1 MPIEICTIGGFSR
14 TEGNSVAIK
23 VDDEV
28 ILLDMG
34 LGMEDF
40 IKHQE
45 DREDIRAAMTYKEL
59 QKVNAVPNYDFINE
73 WKDKVIGIIPS
84 HGHLDHVGAIPF
96 AAPLFPDAKIVST
109 PYSIEVLRSILWD
122 DKIEL
127 PNEII
132 TVNLNKSYT
141 FSDKIT
147 VEFVNVTHSI
157 PHTAILVIHTP
168 YGKVMYANDYKF
180 DRTPVLGKKPN
191 FERLAE
197 LAGVDVLIINCLYAH
212 VHRKCPS
219 ESVAREMLKD
229 VMLDQNCEGRGM
241 IVTTFSSHLAR
252 LKSIIE
258 MGKKMNRKIV
268 FIGRSLDKYVHAAE
282 RINLVKYTQDVTIV
296 RHRDKINKMFRR
308 MQKDGRE
315 KYLIVCTGHQ
325 GEPRAILSRLMRGE
339 LDFKFQ
345 NGDIV
350 VFSCQVIPVEVNQ
363 RNRERLERGLRA
375 KNVRIFK
382 DIHVSG
388 HAALE
393 DHRDM
398 LELVKPKN
406 IIPIHAENEKAIMLK
421 EFAKKLGFKKT
432 FVAKDGERFRF

>member
-28 ILLDMG
+28 LLLDMG

-45 DREDIRAAMTYKEL
+45 DREDVRGKLTYKEL
-59 QKVNAVPNYDFINE
+59 QRVNAVPNYDHIND
-73 WKDKVIGIIPS
+73 WKDLVIGIVPS

-96 AAPLFPDAKIVST
+96 AATLFPTAPIVST
-109 PYSIEVLRSILWD
+109 PYTIEVLRSILWD
-122 DKIEL
+122 EHLEL
-127 PNEII
+127 SNDII
-132 TVNLNKSYT
+132 TVPLNKT
-141 FSDKIT
+141 HKFSEKIS

-157 PHTAILVIHTP
+157 PHTAILVVHTP

-197 LAGVDVLIINCLYAH
+197 LEGVDILIINCLYAH
-212 VHRKCPS
+212 AHRKCPS
-219 ESVAREMLKD
+219 ESVARVMLKD
-229 VMLDQNCEGRGM
+229 VMLNQNCEDRGM

-258 MGKKMNRKIV
+258 MDKKMNRKIV
-268 FIGRSLDKYVHAAE
+268 FIGRSLDKYVRAAE
-282 RINLVKYTQDVTIV
+282 RINLVHFTDDIIMV
-296 RHRDKINKMFRR
+296 RHRDKINKIFRK
-308 MQKDGRE
+308 MEKDGRE

-325 GEPRAILSRLMRGE
+325 GEKRAVLSRLMRGE
-339 LDFKFQ
+339 LDFKFRD
-345 NGDIV
+345 GDIV
-350 VFSCQVIPVEVNQ
+350 VFSCRVIPVEVNKV
-363 RNRERLERGLRA
+363 NRERLENGLRA

-382 DIHVSG
+382 DLHVSG

-406 IIPIHAENEKAIMLK
+406 IIPIHAENEKAQMLAD
-421 EFAKKLGFKKT
+421 FAKKIGFKKT
-432 FVAKDGERFRF
+432 FVAKDGERFSF